1 MIDFHCHLDLY
12 KNPLSLLPEVEKH
25 CEFVLAVTTS
35 PRAWVQTSKYF
46 NSVSCI
52 HTAIG
57 FHPELV
63 QERITERELFLSS
76 ISKVKFV
83 GEIGI
88 DGTKE
93 NASSMPLQQEIFS
106 EAIRTSEK
114 YGGKVLSIHSRNATS
129 LVLNAI
135 EANVQKSIPILHW
148 FSGTVKELDRAIS
161 MGCWFSVNA
170 SMLSGKKGV
179 DLVTR
184 MPTKSILPE
193 TDGPFITN
201 NNKPYMPWETSIA
214 IQQLAN
220 VYRICEADVNILIKD
235 NLNRLL
241 SST

>member
-63 QERITERELFLSS
+63 QERIAERELFLSS

-135 EANVQKSIPILHW
+135 EANVQKSIPVLHW

-170 SMLSGKKGV
+170 SMLSGKKGIG
-179 DLVTR
+179 LVTR
-184 MPTKSILPE
+184 MPTKFILPE
-193 TDGPFITN
+193 TDGPFITSH
-201 NNKPYMPWETSIA
+201 NKPYMPWETSVVIKR
-214 IQQLAN
+214 LADIFSLNESN
-220 VYRICEADVNILIKD
+220 VNDLMSENLKRI
-235 NLNRLL
+235 L
-241 SST
+241 SL